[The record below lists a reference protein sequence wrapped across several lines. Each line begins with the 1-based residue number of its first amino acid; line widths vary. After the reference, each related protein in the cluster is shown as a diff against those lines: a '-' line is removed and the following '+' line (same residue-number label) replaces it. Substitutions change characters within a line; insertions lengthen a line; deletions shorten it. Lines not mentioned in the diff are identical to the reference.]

1 MLKLIE
7 TPRAK
12 GQKKRKLKGETN
24 LVNAALTVII
34 VFVVLTIGMF
44 IVQQV
49 NQTTPV
55 RLGID
60 ISAVFTLI
68 GVALIV
74 MVAGVIIWHLRNS
87 LGAGGI

>member
-1 MLKLIE
+1 MLKIIK

-12 GQKKRKLKGETN
+12 IRKLKGEIN
-24 LVNAALTVII
+24 VVNAALTVIV

-49 NQTTPV
+49 NKTTPV
-55 RLGID
+55 YLGINVTT
-60 ISAVFTLI
+60 VFTLI
-68 GVALIV
+68 GVSLIV

-87 LGAGGI
+87 LGAGGV